1 MTYAQ
6 YEQEVKR
13 HLTDKRFFHSQC
25 VAAEAAR
32 LAQRYGADVEK
43 ARLAGILHDIMKDTA
58 PQEQLKILQDSGII
72 LTKTQSRNRKLW
84 HSLSGAAYL
93 RDKLG
98 VADEEIL
105 SAVRCHT
112 SGKGDMTLLEKVLF
126 VADYISADR
135 DYPGVEDMRLAAD
148 RSLEEAMVEGIRF
161 TVNELMEQRLPV
173 AAESIQAVDNKK
185 ADAISSLADYFVR
198 HGNEL
203 EEKQKGPLQDWM
215 ELDWL
220 FPRRPAEKRGHGKT
234 RRLSGKERFAVK
246 EYTAYH
252 VVTERPMTVGQ
263 VLCLDETYPSGV
275 YRRVMEK
282 VPMVEEI
289 YQNPGAWAGKPLEHH
304 TMVALRELALEQ
316 VRREQFPQHP
326 SRLHCLYV
334 SETREEAQQWAS
346 FFASLGRPT
355 YHIVKLQV
363 RGRKFVGNAN
373 LCFDATVNQEENR
386 RLAQRYWSLA
396 LDPAGQPPIWEIL
409 ADGEIRVVEIVEE
422 IGKNL

>member
-84 HSLSGAAYL
+84 HSLAGAAYL

-135 DYPGVEDMRLAAD
+135 DYPGVEDMRRAAD
-148 RSLEEAMVEGIRF
+148 RSLEEAMVEGILF
-161 TVNELMEQRLPV
+161 TVNELMEQRLMV
-173 AAESIQAVDNKK
+173 AAESIQAYN
-185 ADAISSLADYFVR
+185 DAILL
-198 HGNEL
+198 L
-203 EEKQKGPLQDWM
+203 ETQKEQM
-215 ELDWL
+215 E
-220 FPRRPAEKRGHGKT
+220 
-234 RRLSGKERFAVK
+234 
-246 EYTAYH
+246 
-252 VVTERPMTVGQ
+252 
-263 VLCLDETYPSGV
+263 
-275 YRRVMEK
+275 
-282 VPMVEEI
+282 
-289 YQNPGAWAGKPLEHH
+289 
-304 TMVALRELALEQ
+304 
-316 VRREQFPQHP
+316 
-326 SRLHCLYV
+326 
-334 SETREEAQQWAS
+334 
-346 FFASLGRPT
+346 
-355 YHIVKLQV
+355 
-363 RGRKFVGNAN
+363 
-373 LCFDATVNQEENR
+373 
-386 RLAQRYWSLA
+386 
-396 LDPAGQPPIWEIL
+396 
-409 ADGEIRVVEIVEE
+409 
-422 IGKNL
+422 

>member
-1 MTYAQ
+1 M
-6 YEQEVKR
+6 
-13 HLTDKRFFHSQC
+13 
-25 VAAEAAR
+25 
-32 LAQRYGADVEK
+32 
-43 ARLAGILHDIMKDTA
+43 
-58 PQEQLKILQDSGII
+58 
-72 LTKTQSRNRKLW
+72 
-84 HSLSGAAYL
+84 
-93 RDKLG
+93 
-98 VADEEIL
+98 
-105 SAVRCHT
+105 
-112 SGKGDMTLLEKVLF
+112 
-126 VADYISADR
+126 
-135 DYPGVEDMRLAAD
+135 
-148 RSLEEAMVEGIRF
+148 
-161 TVNELMEQRLPV
+161 
-173 AAESIQAVDNKK
+173 
-185 ADAISSLADYFVR
+185 
-198 HGNEL
+198 
-203 EEKQKGPLQDWM
+203 
-215 ELDWL
+215 
-220 FPRRPAEKRGHGKT
+220 
-234 RRLSGKERFAVK
+234 K

-282 VPMVEEI
+282 VPLVEEI

-409 ADGEIRVVEIVEE
+409 ADGEIRVVESVEE

>member
-1 MTYAQ
+1 M
-6 YEQEVKR
+6 
-13 HLTDKRFFHSQC
+13 
-25 VAAEAAR
+25 
-32 LAQRYGADVEK
+32 
-43 ARLAGILHDIMKDTA
+43 
-58 PQEQLKILQDSGII
+58 
-72 LTKTQSRNRKLW
+72 
-84 HSLSGAAYL
+84 
-93 RDKLG
+93 
-98 VADEEIL
+98 
-105 SAVRCHT
+105 
-112 SGKGDMTLLEKVLF
+112 
-126 VADYISADR
+126 
-135 DYPGVEDMRLAAD
+135 
-148 RSLEEAMVEGIRF
+148 
-161 TVNELMEQRLPV
+161 
-173 AAESIQAVDNKK
+173 
-185 ADAISSLADYFVR
+185 
-198 HGNEL
+198 
-203 EEKQKGPLQDWM
+203 
-215 ELDWL
+215 
-220 FPRRPAEKRGHGKT
+220 
-234 RRLSGKERFAVK
+234 K

-409 ADGEIRVVEIVEE
+409 EDGEIRVVEIVEE